1 MKQVFRCLS
10 LSVVAFTAFALTSC
24 VQAQEVRKISTTAPK
39 GKAVAAF
46 AEGCFWC
53 SVHIFE
59 AVKGVDSA
67 IAGYAGGNTK
77 NPTYRS
83 VSSETTGHA
92 ETVLVY
98 YNPAVISYDELLNV
112 FFTSQDPTTPDQQ
125 GPDRGSSYRS
135 IIFYQTPAE
144 KVLANNAIIK
154 YNKSGMFIRPI
165 VTEVSSLGAFYRA
178 EEYHQHYII
187 KNPNDG
193 YVLNVSIPRYKLFKK
208 IYKGKLQ

>member
-1 MKQVFRCLS
+1 MKQVLRFLS
-10 LSVVAFTAFALTSC
+10 LTVVAFITFALTSC
-24 VQAQEVRKISTTAPK
+24 VQAQDVRKISTAAPK
-39 GKAVAAF
+39 AKAVAAF

-77 NPTYRS
+77 NPTYQS

-92 ETVLVY
+92 ESILVY
-98 YNPAVISYDELLNV
+98 YNPAIVSYDELLNV

-135 IIFYQTPAE
+135 VIFYQTPTE
-144 KVLANNAIIK
+144 KVLANNAIDK
-154 YNKSGMFIRPI
+154 YSKSGMFKRPI
-165 VTEVSSLGAFYRA
+165 VTEVTSLDAFYRA

-187 KNPNDG
+187 KNPNNG
-193 YVLNVSIPRYKLFKK
+193 YVLNVSIPRYNLFKK
-208 IYKGKLQ
+208 TYKGKLQ